1 MLLTRQKQ
9 NPVPPQLNMASMVDV
24 VFLLLI
30 FFMCTSSFT
39 QIEDKL
45 PTQLSQVG
53 SGANQETIDL
63 PPIRISL
70 QRSPS
75 GDVLITCE
83 NEIFRESEFKNL
95 VKKLEEWRAIDDMRV
110 IIEGQGTV
118 PFGSMV
124 RALDACYQADLRQ
137 VAFSAKGGEI

>member
-9 NPVPPQLNMASMVDV
+9 NPIPPQLNMASMVDV

-45 PTQLSQVG
+45 TTQLSQVG
-53 SGANQETIDL
+53 SATKQETIEL

-70 QRSPS
+70 QCSAS

-124 RALDACYQADLRQ
+124 RALDACYKADLRQ
-137 VAFSAKGGEI
+137 VAFSAKGGQI

>member
-45 PTQLSQVG
+45 TTQLSQVG
-53 SGANQETIDL
+53 SGANQQTIEL

-70 QRSPS
+70 WRSAS
-75 GDVLITCE
+75 GSVLITCGE
-83 NEIFRESEFKNL
+83 DIFRESEFRNL
-95 VKKLEEWRAIDDMRV
+95 VKKLEEWRNIDDIRV

-137 VAFSAKGGEI
+137 VALSAKAGQI

>member
-9 NPVPPQLNMASMVDV
+9 NPITPQLNMASMVDV

-45 PTQLSQVG
+45 TTQLSQVG
-53 SGANQETIDL
+53 SGTKQETIEL

-70 QRSPS
+70 RRSAS
-75 GDVLITCE
+75 GEVLITCE

-95 VKKLEEWRAIDDMRV
+95 VKKLEEWRAVDDIRV

-124 RALDACYQADLRQ
+124 RALDACYKADLRQ
-137 VAFSAKGGEI
+137 VAFSAKGGQI

>member
-9 NPVPPQLNMASMVDV
+9 DPVPPQLNMASMVDV

-53 SGANQETIDL
+53 SGTNQDTMDL

-70 QRSPS
+70 QRSVS
-75 GDVLITCE
+75 GAVLITCE

-95 VKKLEEWRAIDDMRV
+95 VKKLEEWRAINDMRV

-124 RALDACYQADLRQ
+124 RALDACYQADLQQ

>member
-9 NPVPPQLNMASMVDV
+9 EPAAPQLNMASMVDV

-45 PTQLSQVG
+45 PTQLSQAG
-53 SGANQETIDL
+53 TGTNQETMEL
-63 PPIRISL
+63 PPIRITL
-70 QRSPS
+70 HRSSS
-75 GDVLITCE
+75 GAVLITCE
-83 NEIFRESEFKNL
+83 NENFLESEFRNL
-95 VKKLEEWRAIDDMRV
+95 VTKLKEWRAIDDMRV

-124 RALDACYQADLRQ
+124 RALDACYQADLRR

>member
-9 NPVPPQLNMASMVDV
+9 EPAAPQLNMASMVDV

-53 SGANQETIDL
+53 TGANQETMEL
-63 PPIRISL
+63 PPIRIILHRNS
-70 QRSPS
+70 S
-75 GDVLITCE
+75 GAVLTTCE
-83 NEIFRESEFKNL
+83 NEDFLESEFRNL
-95 VKKLEEWRAIDDMRV
+95 VRKLKEWRAIDDMRV

-118 PFGSMV
+118 PFGYMV
-124 RALDACYQADLRQ
+124 RALDACYQAELRR

>member
-9 NPVPPQLNMASMVDV
+9 DPVPPQLNMASMVDV

-53 SGANQETIDL
+53 SGTNQETMDL

-70 QRSPS
+70 QRSVS
-75 GDVLITCE
+75 GVVLINCE
-83 NEIFRESEFKNL
+83 NEIFTEFKDL
-95 VKKLEEWRAIDDMRV
+95 VKKLEEWRAIDDVRV

-118 PFGSMV
+118 PFGYMV
-124 RALDACYQADLRQ
+124 RAFDACYQADLRR

>member
-9 NPVPPQLNMASMVDV
+9 EPAPPQLNMASMVDV

-45 PTQLSQVG
+45 LTQLSQIG
-53 SGANQETIDL
+53 SGTSEESMDF

-70 QRSPS
+70 QGSPGNLLVIYNGEPYYNFQS
-75 GDVLITCE
+75 LLEKLRNDRIGDDV
-83 NEIFRESEFKNL
+83 S
-95 VKKLEEWRAIDDMRV
+95 V

-118 PFGSMV
+118 SYDSMV
-124 RALDACYQADLRQ
+124 KALDCCYLANIQH
-137 VAFSAKGGEI
+137 VAFSTRGDTI

>member
-9 NPVPPQLNMASMVDV
+9 YPVPPQLNMASMVDV

-53 SGANQETIDL
+53 SGTSEESLDF

-70 QRSPS
+70 QGGP
-75 GDVLITCE
+75 GNLLITYNGQLYSNFQTLLE
-83 NEIFRESEFKNL
+83 
-95 VKKLEEWRAIDDMRV
+95 KLRNDRISDEVSV

-118 PFGSMV
+118 SFESMV
-124 RALDACYQADLRQ
+124 KAIDCCYQVNIQ
-137 VAFSAKGGEI
+137 NVAFSTKGGEI

>member
-9 NPVPPQLNMASMVDV
+9 NPVAPQLNMASMVDV

-45 PTQLSQVG
+45 TTQLSQIG
-53 SGANQETIDL
+53 SGTTQETIEL
-63 PPIRISL
+63 PPVHIHL
-70 QRSPS
+70 QRSAS
-75 GDVLITCE
+75 GAVLISCE
-83 NEIFRESEFKNL
+83 NEIFRESEYNNFL
-95 VKKLEEWRAIDDMRV
+95 KKLTEWRAIDDMRV
-110 IIEGQGTV
+110 IIEGEGTV

-124 RALDACYQADLRQ
+124 RAIDACYQADLRQ
-137 VAFSAKGGEI
+137 VAFSATGGEM